1 MQSKAKPQPQS
12 QQSGFKTTIPTA
24 TYRIQFNKEFTFV
37 HAVEIVPYL
46 AELGVS
52 HVYASPFFRARPG
65 SMHGYD
71 IIEHS
76 EFNPEI
82 GSADEFNEL
91 IASLRLNGMGLIV
104 DFVPN
109 HMGIGSDNPWWVDVL
124 ENGPASAYAHYFD
137 IDWAPVKRELFGK
150 VLIPVLGESYGNILQ
165 SGQLKLTFECE
176 TGKLRANYY
185 DHWMPLDP
193 VSYPIVLGHNLDAL
207 KEQLGADNL
216 EVLEFQSILSALEML
231 PGHIEPVGFAQRIGE
246 KNVQM
251 RRLANIC
258 KTSPDISK
266 FVQECVNRYNF
277 DDTADST
284 AERMQR
290 LHALLEMQPYRLA
303 YWRVAADEINYRRFF
318 DINDLA
324 AIRTEDARVFND
336 IHSLV
341 FDLAAEKLID
351 GIRIDHPDGLFD
363 PETYFRRVQQVCAE
377 RLRVEFKPPQ
387 ANESFAD
394 LHGRLPIYMV
404 AEKILAPFES
414 LEENWLVH
422 GTTGYEFMDTLNNL
436 LVAEEN
442 EAEFTAA
449 YEDFIGRKAN
459 YEEMRHECKEIILD
473 SVLSSELNVLAHRLS
488 RIAESSLYF
497 RDFTLTNLRL
507 ALRNIV
513 VHFPVYR
520 TYATA
525 ASSPESAHQ
534 FVDWAVKLAKRDS
547 SVPWAVYDFV
557 AGVLKGDLDP
567 EAFGVTDVDQVFA
580 IREKL
585 ADFAM
590 KFQQFTGPVTAKSIE
605 DTLFYRYNR
614 LICLNEVGAEPKRF
628 GTSAAAFHRQNSL
641 RQEKHPYSM
650 LGTSTHDTKRSE
662 DTRARVAV
670 LSELPG
676 MWRQRVNKWANF
688 NEKFKTKV
696 DDELLPD
703 RNDEYLLYQNILGAF
718 PNEDRSEAQLANFRE
733 RIKQYAMKA
742 IKEAKVHTSWIVPN
756 EIYEKAIEEFVEKI
770 LTPGDFND
778 FLKDLQEFVDYVK
791 PYGYSNALAQVV
803 LKMTSPGVPDFYQ
816 GNELWDFSLV
826 DPDNRRPVDFNLR
839 SQMLKQNQHRWNDGS
854 IKLNVTVRLLEF
866 RKQHPDLFTRG
877 KYIPLEVT
885 GERSAHALAFARV
898 LDDDVSITVVPLK
911 PAALFKGQFSAEI
924 FGSADLWGDTA
935 VVIPPEIKLAPNM
948 SNLFTGTSV
957 EPNNG
962 TVAVSQLFA
971 DHPVA
976 VLVKPGER

>member
-1 MQSKAKPQPQS
+1 MQSKAKPQSQS
-12 QQSGFKTTIPTA
+12 EQSGFRTTIPTA
-24 TYRIQFNKEFTFV
+24 TYRIQFNKEFTFAD
-37 HAVEIVPYL
+37 AVEIVPYL

-52 HVYASPFFRARPG
+52 HIYSSPFFRARPG

-71 IIEHS
+71 IIDHS
-76 EFNPEI
+76 AFNPEI
-82 GSADEFNEL
+82 GNADEFNEL
-91 IASLRLNGMGLIV
+91 VAKLREHGMGLIV

-109 HMGIGSDNPWWVDVL
+109 HMGIGSDNPWWMDVL

-150 VLIPVLGESYGNILQ
+150 VLLPVLGESYGNILA
-165 SGQLKLTFECE
+165 SGQLKLSFDCE

-216 EVLEFQSILSALEML
+216 DVLEFQSILSALEML
-231 PGHIEPVGFAQRIGE
+231 PGHIEPIGFAQRIGE

-251 RRLANIC
+251 RRLAKLC
-258 KTSPDISK
+258 ATSPAVSK
-266 FVQECVNRYNF
+266 FVQESVDWYNN
-277 DDTADST
+277 DGEEDPTQ
-284 AERMQR
+284 RIQR
-290 LHALLEMQPYRLA
+290 LHNLLEMQPYRLA

-336 IHSLV
+336 IHSLI

-351 GIRIDHPDGLFD
+351 GIRIDHPDGLYD
-363 PETYFRRVQQVCAE
+363 PETYFRRVQQVCGE
-377 RLRVEFKPPQ
+377 RLGVEFKPPQ
-387 ANESFAD
+387 GHESPAD
-394 LHGRLPIYMV
+394 VQSRLPIYMV
-404 AEKILAPFES
+404 AEKILAPFET

-422 GTTGYEFMDTLNNL
+422 GTTGYEFLDTLNNL
-436 LVAEEN
+436 LVTEEN
-442 EAEFTAA
+442 EAEFNAA
-449 YEDFIGRKAN
+449 YEDFIGHKSN
-459 YEEMRHECKEIILD
+459 YEEMRHECKELILD
-473 SVLSSELNVLAHRLS
+473 SVLSSELNVLAHRLD
-488 RIAESSLYF
+488 RIAESSFYF
-497 RDFTLTNLRL
+497 RDFTLSNLRL
-507 ALRNIV
+507 AIRNIV

-520 TYATA
+520 TYITAT
-525 ASSPESAHQ
+525 SSPESAHQ
-534 FVDWAVKLAKRDS
+534 YIDWAVKLAKRNT

-567 EAFGVTDVDQVFA
+567 QKFGGSDIDEAFAV
-580 IREKL
+580 REKL
-585 ADFAM
+585 AEFAM

-641 RQEKHPYSM
+641 RQEKKPYSM

-662 DTRARVAV
+662 DTRARIAA
-670 LSELPG
+670 LSGLPG

-696 DDELLPD
+696 DDELWPD
-703 RNDEYLLYQNILGAF
+703 RNDEYLLYQNILGVF
-718 PNEDRSEAQLANFRE
+718 PSEDRSESNLAAFRE

-756 EIYEKAIEEFVEKI
+756 EAYEKAIQDFVEKI
-770 LTPGDFND
+770 LTPGEYND
-778 FLKDLQEFVDYVK
+778 FLKDVQDFVDYIN
-791 PYGYSNALAQVV
+791 PFGLSNALAQAV
-803 LKMTSPGVPDFYQ
+803 LKLTSPGVPDIYQ

-826 DPDNRRPVDFNLR
+826 DPDNRRPVDFDLR
-839 SQMLKQNQHRWNDGS
+839 ADMLKGTKLRWNDGS
-854 IKLNVTVRLLEF
+854 IKFHATKTLLQY
-866 RKQHPDLFTRG
+866 RKKHADVFTRG

-898 LDDDVSITVVPLK
+898 LDDDIAITVVPLK
-911 PAALFKGQFSAEI
+911 PAALFKGQFSPEM
-924 FGSADLWGDTA
+924 FGSSELWGDTA
-935 VVIPPEIKLAPNM
+935 ITLPEEINFTKMA
-948 SNLFTGTSV
+948 NLFTGTSV
-957 EPNNG
+957 EQNKSSIE
-962 TVAVSQLFA
+962 VSKLFA

-976 VLVKPGER
+976 VLVKPGDR